1 VVRELLIAGW
11 KDVSLVD
18 VAGRTS
24 FTIWVCGCN
33 LKCPFCHNWRLADVD
48 PNVCRFVGIN
58 ELVEEVVHASRLTD
72 YLHVTGGEPLIQL
85 EPLKV
90 LLRLVR
96 DLIPNLRLSI
106 NTNCTMPSRLKEL
119 IKSGLVDHVAT
130 DAKIPFSKLSGAGRY
145 ANELW
150 GFFVESLKLVSS
162 SDVELEL
169 RIPVSK
175 GLLEPR
181 ELANEV
187 AELIEVTKLRNY
199 YVVVNPLRGPPIT
212 NPRSP
217 EWCRKYCD
225 PPKEVVEEVINE
237 LVSLGI
243 HVRGYLNTHKSRP
256 K

>member
-1 VVRELLIAGW
+1 MSRELLTAGW

-18 VAGRTS
+18 VAGKTS
-24 FTIWVCGCN
+24 FTIWLCGCN

-48 PNVCRFVGIN
+48 PSICRFVSIN
-58 ELVEEVVHASRLTD
+58 EIINEVSHASRLAE

-85 EPLKV
+85 EPLKI

-96 DLIPNLRLSI
+96 DLVPNMKVSV

-130 DAKIPFSKLSGAGRY
+130 DAKIPFKELSGVGRY

-150 GFFVESLKLVSS
+150 GFFIDSLKLIAS

-169 RIPVSK
+169 RVPVSK
-175 GLLEPR
+175 GLIDPR
-181 ELANEV
+181 ELAREV
-187 AELIEVTKLRNY
+187 ADLVSISGLRRY
-199 YVVVNPLRGPPIT
+199 YVVVNPLRGPPLT
-212 NPRSP
+212 NPRSKA
-217 EWCRKYCD
+217 WCIRYCD
-225 PPKEVVEEVINE
+225 PPKEVVEEVIEE
-237 LVSLGI
+237 LISQGVN
-243 HVRGYLNTHKSRP
+243 VRGHLNTHKSRP